1 MKRLLRIG
9 FDILFILSLTPILSW
24 FFIGLLI
31 DKDLTNVFT
40 LTYLLQC
47 LMGIFISIFG
57 TGANVSGIKDNNP
70 NSSDN
75 GIIYKLKYIKK

>member
-1 MKRLLRIG
+1 M
-9 FDILFILSLTPILSW
+9 SLTPILSW

-57 TGANVSGIKDNNP
+57 IGANVSGIKDNNP